1 MKLEYSL
8 NQLDEVA
15 KTLLNKS
22 KERTILFYGEMGVGK
37 TTLIKAML
45 KGLGVEDKGASPTF
59 SIINE
64 YKLGKERVFH
74 FDFYRIENE
83 EEAFDLGL
91 EEYLYSN
98 SWCFIEWPEKVSSL
112 LPLNCTV
119 IEIELVENGLRKLK
133 MR

>member
-15 KTLLNKS
+15 KTLLNQT
-22 KERTILFYGEMGVGK
+22 KEKTILFYGEMGVGK
-37 TTLIKAML
+37 TTLIKALL
-45 KGLGVEDKGASPTF
+45 KELGATDKGASPTF

-64 YKLGKERVFH
+64 YKLKNERVFH

-83 EEAFDLGL
+83 EEAYDLGL

-112 LPLNCTV
+112 LPLNCTIV
-119 IEIELVENGLRKLK
+119 EIKLGEKGLRKLK
-133 MR
+133 MK